1 MKSLSLWPIHLVLLS
16 LLWGCGKNNE
26 SGKSSWNLPGI
37 GTIQGLNALNIP
49 QGTYLPQILAENPC
63 TNGVGQQYANQRMP
77 IRIPLTGFS
86 TMVAAGDVFYGVTSY
101 GDVAAVIGQAI
112 GQPPLFVGYL
122 CPRSF
127 TQSGT
132 GQLVGVDIGAKA
144 PNCPVKPITRATVI
158 FPGGASAEF
167 RMLDG
172 RTSRGVPFTFCRP

>member
-1 MKSLSLWPIHLVLLS
+1 MKSLSL
-16 LLWGCGKNNE
+16 CGKNNE

-49 QGTYLPQILAENPC
+49 QGSYLAQVLAENPC
-63 TNGVGQQYANQRMP
+63 INGYNGTQWAGQQYSNQRMP
-77 IRIPLTGFS
+77 IQIPLTGFS

-101 GDVAAVIGQAI
+101 GDVAAVIGQAV

-144 PNCPVKPITRATVI
+144 PKCPLKPLTRATVI

-172 RTSRGVPFTFCRP
+172 GTSKGVITGAYMPFSFCRP